1 MAAPEVG
8 DSWNRLI
15 LSWRQLMTHGNR
27 IAGVAL
33 ATAAAALFIA
43 GTGVSTAD
51 TTTPSVVKSK
61 CYGGNACKG
70 QSECKTTTNACKGQ
84 NACKGEG
91 FTLYNVCDRH
101 GRS

>member
-1 MAAPEVG
+1 M
-8 DSWNRLI
+8 N
-15 LSWRQLMTHGNR
+15 QGNR
-27 IAGVAL
+27 IVGAAL
-33 ATAAAALFIA
+33 AMAAAVLFIA
-43 GTGVSTAD
+43 GTGVGTAE
-51 TTTPSVVKSK
+51 TTTPNVVKSK

-101 GRS
+101 GRW

>member
-1 MAAPEVG
+1 
-8 DSWNRLI
+8 
-15 LSWRQLMTHGNR
+15 MTHGNR
-27 IAGVAL
+27 IAGMAL

-51 TTTPSVVKSK
+51 TTMPSVVKSK
-61 CYGGNACKG
+61 CFGGNACKG

-91 FTLYNVCDRH
+91 SRSTTFATVTAARKRRAPSLNHR
-101 GRS
+101 GREWILICS